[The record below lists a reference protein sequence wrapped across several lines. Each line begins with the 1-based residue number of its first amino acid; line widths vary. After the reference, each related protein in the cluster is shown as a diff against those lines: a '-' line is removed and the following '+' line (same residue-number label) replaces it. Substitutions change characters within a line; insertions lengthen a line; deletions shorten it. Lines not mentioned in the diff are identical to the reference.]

1 MINKETQNLIQ
12 FTILTSLD
20 KLLIFILPFYVY
32 FLTSDKLLFNNIEY
46 IYSIAS
52 LAMIFFELGLKNYL
66 FYGYKIN
73 RDKDKFLY
81 EIKLLYNFL
90 ILVYTLILIIAFLS
104 TKLTS
109 LLIPFFGIRL
119 IFSMLSTF
127 YFSYFRLKDKPSI
140 IFYYTVPVNLLTFI
154 LIYFN
159 TSSNHNLSLYHIYI
173 LPFLSIILFNLYQ
186 LKNTILKGK
195 NTQYILKALQF
206 SLPVMINLLLMGLIN
221 QFGKLYAYNNLD
233 INEMFDLSLIQR
245 ISTIIVLIH
254 ASIVGFFT
262 KKLFMSKSL
271 IEHKNIFKLYFF
283 TILFTALSI
292 YLFILAANNINILD
306 INIYLLNIF
315 LIGTM
320 IWCYNAYFE
329 LYFNRSN
336 KNRYIPMISLFAFTA
351 YGIIFTLSEDIN
363 IIRIGEIYLMSNLT
377 GSLFTFYFLRKISL
391 N

>member
-12 FTILTSLD
+12 FTILSSLD
-20 KLLIFILPFYVY
+20 RLLIFILPFYVY
-32 FLTSDKLLFNNIEY
+32 FLTSDKLLFNDIEY

-73 RDKDKFLY
+73 KDKDKFLN

-90 ILVYTLILIIAFLS
+90 ILVYTIILIIAFLS
-104 TKLTS
+104 TKLIN
-109 LLIPFFGIRL
+109 LLIPYFGIRL
-119 IFSMLSTF
+119 IFFMLSTF
-127 YFSYFRLKDKPSI
+127 YFSYFRLKDKPSA
-140 IFYYTVPVNLLTFI
+140 IFLYTVPVNLLTFV
-154 LIYFN
+154 LIYYYTN
-159 TSSNHNLSLYHIYI
+159 SNHTLSLCDIYI

-186 LKNTILKGK
+186 IKNTITKGK
-195 NTQYILKALQF
+195 NTQYILKALKF

-271 IEHKNIFKLYFF
+271 VVHKNIFKVYFF
-283 TILFTALSI
+283 AILFTGLSI
-292 YLFILAANNINILD
+292 YLCIIAANKINILD
-306 INIYLLNIF
+306 INTYLLNIF

-320 IWCYNAYFE
+320 LWCNNAYFE

-336 KNRYIPMISLFAFTA
+336 KNRYIPIISLFAFTA
-351 YGIIFTLSEDIN
+351 YFISFTLSENIN
-363 IIRIGEIYLMSNLT
+363 ISRIGEIYLLSNLT
-377 GSLFTFYFLRKISL
+377 GSLFTFYFLRKIRL

>member
-1 MINKETQNLIQ
+1 
-12 FTILTSLD
+12 
-20 KLLIFILPFYVY
+20 
-32 FLTSDKLLFNNIEY
+32 
-46 IYSIAS
+46 
-52 LAMIFFELGLKNYL
+52 
-66 FYGYKIN
+66 
-73 RDKDKFLY
+73 
-81 EIKLLYNFL
+81 
-90 ILVYTLILIIAFLS
+90 
-104 TKLTS
+104 
-109 LLIPFFGIRL
+109 
-119 IFSMLSTF
+119 
-127 YFSYFRLKDKPSI
+127 
-140 IFYYTVPVNLLTFI
+140 
-154 LIYFN
+154 
-159 TSSNHNLSLYHIYI
+159 
-173 LPFLSIILFNLYQ
+173 
-186 LKNTILKGK
+186 
-195 NTQYILKALQF
+195 
-206 SLPVMINLLLMGLIN
+206 MGLIN

-292 YLFILAANNINILD
+292 YLFIIASNNINILD

-336 KNRYIPMISLFAFTA
+336 KNRYILMISLFAFTA

-377 GSLFTFYFLRKISL
+377 ASLFTFYFLRKISL